1 MMKMSRI
8 ALIIIDKTIEV
19 STVFCFKDFPKKEV
33 RLYAAK
39 VLFLAAVLTACNLV
53 VLGVVESL
61 P

>member
-1 MMKMSRI
+1 MKMSRI

-19 STVFCFKDFPKKEV
+19 STVFCFKDFPKKEL

-53 VLGVVESL
+53 ALGVAESL